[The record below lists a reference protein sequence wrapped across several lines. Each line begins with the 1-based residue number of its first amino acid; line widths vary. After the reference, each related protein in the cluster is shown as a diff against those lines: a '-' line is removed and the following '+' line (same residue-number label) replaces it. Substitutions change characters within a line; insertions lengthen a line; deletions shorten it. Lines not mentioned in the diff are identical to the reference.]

1 MKVGFIGLGG
11 IGKPMAINVARAGFE
26 LTVCDLREGPVNE
39 LTTLGA
45 TAAASPR
52 EVATSSDI
60 ILASLPSNEASI
72 EVALGP
78 KGVLAGTE
86 PGDIYIEL
94 STISPEVVQR
104 IGSAA
109 RDVGVD
115 VIDAPVSGGIAQR
128 EAGTLSVMAGGESAP
143 LERARPV
150 LQAFGERIFHTGGP
164 GTGATVKLINN
175 MLAGINMIATMEA
188 MALGA
193 KSGLT
198 VDTLREVIRA
208 SSGNSG
214 LFAGL
219 VENIMTVDPQPQP
232 GELAS
237 QGLHTIG
244 KDVQLAVE
252 LAQAKGV
259 PLVLGSPAAQVFT
272 SGLARGWAEQ
282 EYWSI
287 MQIFEEM
294 SAIQVRPIQY

>member
-1 MKVGFIGLGG
+1 
-11 IGKPMAINVARAGFE
+11 
-26 LTVCDLREGPVNE
+26 
-39 LTTLGA
+39 
-45 TAAASPR
+45 
-52 EVATSSDI
+52 
-60 ILASLPSNEASI
+60 
-72 EVALGP
+72 
-78 KGVLAGTE
+78 
-86 PGDIYIEL
+86 
-94 STISPEVVQR
+94 
-104 IGSAA
+104 
-109 RDVGVD
+109 
-115 VIDAPVSGGIAQR
+115 
-128 EAGTLSVMAGGESAP
+128 MAGGESAP